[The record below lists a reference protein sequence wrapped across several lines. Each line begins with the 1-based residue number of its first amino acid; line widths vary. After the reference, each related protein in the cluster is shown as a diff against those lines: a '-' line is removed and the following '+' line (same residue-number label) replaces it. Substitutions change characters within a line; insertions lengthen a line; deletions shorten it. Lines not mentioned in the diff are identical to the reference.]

1 MSFLVTGGDTG
12 TVFPVA
18 GRWGSAYTDQLVK
31 LSLTAEQI
39 AAARRFVASV
49 PASYRRRGQEYFKDG
64 TVTSIAVETPGQLYH
79 VQVQGQRLYEVTLDY
94 ADGWEAT
101 CSCPMLLDCKHTV
114 AALLALL
121 DQAGLALLP
130 EGTPL
135 PVPLDRALREKLGRA
150 LTIPEAALVKQVRAL
165 HQRYAGYGGP
175 YLSELQRLFRHVSGS
190 SWEQI
195 RPLPN
200 AQRDEVAWWN
210 HLAVVLRD
218 RGGTVPEFLLSVV
231 DEAAVRAQIATAER
245 ERQIANWRQHL
256 ARIADEPVPVTALAR
271 TIAVRLKLAD
281 ADLELETRAAEA
293 TEFRKLKVTA
303 FRALAEEFEAG
314 RVTVTA
320 ETLPVWLPLF
330 QRWQATGIH
339 RLDAKD
345 EAVARILG
353 LLLRQPATRALVVNA
368 RGEPFTFAA
377 APLRWEVAGDAN
389 PQGDYAL
396 RLVRPDGAPAPAA
409 DWTIAGEPTLYV
421 IGPAIFPGP
430 PPLNAP
436 LYDPWGRPLPVQETF
451 VIPAPALETQ
461 DGFNLLH
468 RLGAPLP
475 AQWRDRVEHV
485 ALGVRLIAK
494 LTRDYGATEWVGV
507 RFEATGGGRTEE
519 YLDAGWAVK
528 KAGPVDGKEFR
539 LFDRAS
545 LAAVP
550 AVLAASDLKWDAFSR
565 QWRWRVTKHFP
576 GKFAEWLALL
586 PPHIELKLDATLASL
601 RDAPLRG
608 KVRLDCEPAGVDWFD
623 LKIVLDVADTKLAP
637 AELKALL
644 DARGGFVRIEG
655 GGWRRLQFDLDA
667 EDDTR
672 LAQLGLSPRDF
683 SSEPQRLHALQLADT
698 AAARFLPAA
707 QVADIRRRAG
717 EIKTRVNPPVPAA
730 VRAEMRPYQ
739 IEGFHFLAYLGT
751 NSFGGVLADDMGL
764 GKTLQTLAWLAW
776 LRDEQAAAKPVLV
789 VCPKSVKDNWH
800 TEAER
805 FVPGLRVTLWHG
817 TEAGQ
822 LSTAAAATDLLVIN
836 YTQLRSLAEELAGVR
851 WRAVIL
857 DEGQYIK
864 NPESQTAK
872 AARALVA
879 DHRLILTGTPIEN
892 RLLDLWSLMSFA
904 MPGVLG
910 PRTRFAKHFD
920 QAGDPLARQ
929 RLAARVRPFLL
940 RRTKAQVAPELPD
953 RMEEDLLCEMEP
965 AQATLYRAELKH
977 AQQQLL
983 KIKTAKDFD
992 RERFNFLTSLLRL
1005 RQICCHPAL
1014 VQADPSAGSAK
1025 VEALLDLVE
1034 PLMEEGHKVLVFSQF
1049 VTMIDLL
1056 QPQLVERGWKHFVLT
1071 GATENRGP
1079 LVAEFQ
1085 KTPGAAVFLI
1095 SLKAGGFGL
1104 NLTAASYVVLF
1115 DPWWNPAVENQAIDR
1130 THRIGQTRPVNAY
1143 RLLIKDSIEEKIRK
1157 LQKTKSALAADVLGE
1172 ERFAQSLTLDDLK
1185 FLLAESPVL

>member
-1 MSFLVTGGDTG
+1 VAQPFLN
-12 TVFPVA
+12 P
-18 GRWGSAYTDQLVK
+18 
-31 LSLTAEQI
+31 EQI
-39 AAARRFVASV
+39 DAARRWIAST
-49 PASYRRRGQEYFKDG
+49 PASYRRRGKDYFHAG
-64 TVTSIAVETPGQLYH
+64 AVTTVACEVPGELYR
-79 VQVQGQRLYEVTLDY
+79 VQVQGQRLYEVTLDF
-94 ADGWEAT
+94 ADGGWDAECT
-101 CSCPMLLDCKHTV
+101 CPMLLDCKHCV

-121 DQAGLALLP
+121 NLSGS
-130 EGTPL
+130 
-135 PVPLDRALREKLGRA
+135 PVSPNAPPPPATLDRALREKLGRA

-175 YLSELQRLFRHVSGS
+175 YLSELQRLFKHVSGS

-195 RPLPN
+195 RPLPGSH
-200 AQRDEVAWWN
+200 RDEVAWWS

-231 DEAAVRAQIATAER
+231 DEAAVRNQIAGEER
-245 ERQIANWRQHL
+245 ERQIASWRHHL
-256 ARIADEPVPVTALAR
+256 AQFADEPVTVAAPAR
-271 TIAVRLKLAD
+271 TIAVRLKLTD
-281 ADLELETRAAEA
+281 AALELETRAADA
-293 TEFRKLKVTA
+293 TEFRKLKITA

-314 RVTVTA
+314 RLNVTT
-320 ETLPVWLPLF
+320 ESLPVWLPLF

-353 LLLRQPATRALVVNA
+353 LLLRQPATRTLVVHA
-368 RGEPFTFAA
+368 RGEPFTFAGT
-377 APLRWEVAGDAN
+377 PLRWEVAGDAN
-389 PQGDYAL
+389 PQGDYTL
-396 RLVRPDGAPAPAA
+396 RLVLPDGTPAPAA
-409 DWTIAGEPTLYV
+409 DWTIEGEPTLYV
-421 IGPAIFPGP
+421 IGHNIFPGP
-430 PPLNAP
+430 RPLNAP
-436 LYDPWGRPLPVQETF
+436 LHDQWGRPLPVQETF

-475 AQWRDRVEHV
+475 AKWRDRVQHIT
-485 ALGVRLIAK
+485 LGVRLIAK
-494 LTRDYGATEWVGV
+494 VTRDYGATEWVGV
-507 RFEATGGGRTEE
+507 RLEATGGGRIEE
-519 YLDAGWAVK
+519 YLADGWEVK
-528 KAGPVDGKEFR
+528 KAGPVDGPEFR
-539 LFDRAS
+539 LFDRAA

-550 AVLAASDLKWDAFSR
+550 AALQASDLKWDGFSR

-576 GKFAEWLALL
+576 VKFAEWLAGL
-586 PPHIELKLDATLASL
+586 PPHIEVKLDATLASL

-608 KVRLDCEPAGVDWFD
+608 KVRLDCESAGMDWFD
-623 LKIVLDVADTKLAP
+623 LKVVLDVADTKLSA
-637 AELKALL
+637 AELKVLL

-667 EDDTR
+667 EDDAR

-683 SSEPQRLHALQLADT
+683 SSEPQRLHALQLADN
-698 AAARFLPAA
+698 AAARFLPPA

-717 EIKTRVNPPVPAA
+717 EIKTRVSPPLPAT
-730 VRAEMRPYQ
+730 VRAELRPYQ
-739 IEGFHFLAYLGT
+739 VEGFHFLAYLST
-751 NSFGGVLADDMGL
+751 NNFGGVLADDMGL
-764 GKTLQTLAWLAW
+764 GKTLQTLAWLEW
-776 LRDEQAAAKPVLV
+776 LRAANTATKPVLV
-789 VCPKSVKDNWH
+789 VCPKSVKDNWRA
-800 TEAER
+800 EAER

-817 TEAGQ
+817 TEASQ
-822 LSTAAAATDLLVIN
+822 LSAAAAATDLLVIN
-836 YTQLRSLAEELAGVR
+836 YAQLRSLAEELAGIKWLV
-851 WRAVIL
+851 VVL

-872 AARALVA
+872 AARALIA

-892 RLLDLWSLMSFA
+892 RLLDLWSLMSFS

-910 PRTRFAKHFD
+910 PRARFAKLFD

-953 RMEEDLLCEMEP
+953 RMEEDLYCEMEP
-965 AQATLYRAELKH
+965 AQATLYRAELKQ

-983 KIKTAKDFD
+983 KLKTAKDFD

-1014 VQADPSAGSAK
+1014 LQADPSAGSAK
-1025 VEALLDLVE
+1025 VEALLDLLE
-1034 PLMEEGHKVLVFSQF
+1034 PLLEEGHKALVFSQF

-1056 QPQLVERGWKHFVLT
+1056 QPQLAERGWKHFVLT
-1071 GATENRGP
+1071 GVTENRGP

-1085 KTPGAAVFLI
+1085 KTNGAAVFLI

-1157 LQKTKSALAADVLGE
+1157 LQQTKSALAADVLGE

-1185 FLLAESPVL
+1185 FLLADSA